1 MNAESALPVAE
12 KPTLPIQIH
21 GETGASPI
29 LLFLRGSGMTMTP
42 FTPVLHSWEEHLTVV
57 QGDRRDI
64 GKVLARNGA
73 APDGRLFSGTSTS
86 SSASFARSLRNPRTA
101 RLSTRHV
108 NR

>member
-42 FTPVLHSWEEHLTVV
+42 FTTVLHSWEEHLTVV
-57 QGDRRDI
+57 QG
-64 GKVLARNGA
+64 GPARHRQGPGCNGA
-73 APDGRLFSGTSTS
+73 AHRNQPTFDLTASDGIEV
-86 SSASFARSLRNPRTA
+86 A
-101 RLSTRHV
+101 
-108 NR
+108 